1 MPEIPPV
8 WILGGLLTPLSPA
21 ANSLFSAKVT
31 VKNQGMLAGDGGY
44 LDLWTNS
51 ATVRAGRPGTKTLR
65 AFVDSWCETSEPNEA
80 NNKRAKVYTVK

>member
-44 LDLWTNS
+44 LDL
-51 ATVRAGRPGTKTLR
+51 
-65 AFVDSWCETSEPNEA
+65 
-80 NNKRAKVYTVK
+80 